1 MKGSLFSIGIDLGT
15 TNSALSFTRV
25 DDDYATSQLFEI
37 SQWQTATSQSAQK
50 TLPSFLF
57 LPTDQDRKIL
67 AVPAFRRP
75 LRAIPPVGIGR
86 AK

>member
-57 LPTDQDRKIL
+57 LPTDQDCIPSTAPRHSSRGHRKS
-67 AVPAFRRP
+67 
-75 LRAIPPVGIGR
+75 
-86 AK
+86 